1 MNVDRARTQAMEVQV
16 ECAEAQEKQ
25 GSEGKLSGRAIAFA
39 STLMGIDPEEDRQS
53 GKFIM
58 KSHHALST
66 AGSGSSSRCVFLCN
80 EHCEKFPGHM
90 AR

>member
-1 MNVDRARTQAMEVQV
+1 MEVQV

-39 STLMGIDPEEDRQS
+39 STLMGIDPGEDRQS

-66 AGSGSSSRCVFLCN
+66 AGSSSRCVFLCN

>member
-1 MNVDRARTQAMEVQV
+1 MDRARTQAMEVQV

-25 GSEGKLSGRAIAFA
+25 GSDGKLSGRAIAFA
-39 STLMGIDPEEDRQS
+39 STLVGIDPEEDRQS

-66 AGSGSSSRCVFLCN
+66 AGSSSSRCVFLCN

>member
-1 MNVDRARTQAMEVQV
+1 MEVQV

-25 GSEGKLSGRAIAFA
+25 GSEGKLSRRAITFA
-39 STLMGIDPEEDRQS
+39 STLMGIDPEGDRQS

-66 AGSGSSSRCVFLCN
+66 ACSSSRRCVFLCN